1 VDIRRAGDLLPA
13 LDHRK
18 NFFRRDGF
26 AFRQEPSQDI
36 IHEVQ
41 SFVLG
46 GMQDLQVLLD
56 RCRFTGPR
64 EQLVKDH
71 PKPGC
76 RIQMVDVL
84 VVGEG
89 ARFAD

>member
-1 VDIRRAGDLLPA
+1 VDIRRAGNLLSA
-13 LDHRK
+13 LDHGE
-18 NFFRRDGF
+18 NFFRRDRF
-26 AFRQEPSQDI
+26 ALRKEPSQNI
-36 IHEVQ
+36 IHEFQ

-56 RCRFTGPR
+56 RCCFTGPR
-64 EQLVKDH
+64 EQLVVGH

-76 RIQMVDVL
+76 WIQMVDIF
-84 VVGEG
+84 VVGES